1 MLLATIGRVYE
12 YEDEMLRNLP
22 ILEKGQDMRTLP
34 TYTIPEAAAALA
46 IDAWTL
52 TSWYTGP
59 GPILKNSGWYGPAE
73 SIALLSFRDVEEA
86 YKVYLLRH
94 KFRQSMQYLKR
105 ALVHAREETGSEH
118 PLLDHKIMVF
128 NLLALE
134 KPGRGREKR
143 QMIPLGAGRQISYYI
158 PEVVE
163 AWGQRIV
170 TDRSGKRT
178 RIYPW
183 IHAKSDEASRPVSM
197 DPDVLSGRLVITGTR
212 IPVQVIA
219 GYVNSGKRIEDV
231 ARLYR
236 LDTDTVRKALQ
247 HIGPKVPK
255 IS

>member
-12 YEDEMLRNLP
+12 CEDEMLRNLP
-22 ILEKGQDMRTLP
+22 LLGKGQDVRDLP
-34 TYTIPEAAAALA
+34 TYTIPEAAAQLA

-59 GPILKNSGWYGPAE
+59 DPILKNSGWYGPAE

-94 KFRQSMQYLKR
+94 KFRQSMQYLKK
-105 ALVHAREETGSEH
+105 ALVDARLETKSDH
-118 PLLDHKIMVF
+118 PLLTHKLIVFDH
-128 NLLALE
+128 LALE
-134 KPGRGREKR
+134 KPGRGGRRR
-143 QMIPLGAGRQISYYI
+143 QMIPLGSGSQVTLYI

-163 AWGQRIV
+163 AWGKRIV
-170 TDRSGKRT
+170 SDRSGKRT

-183 IHAKSDEASRPVSM
+183 INSRTDDASRPVSM
-197 DPDVLSGRLVITGTR
+197 DPDVMSGRLVITGTR

-219 GYVNSGKRIEDV
+219 GYVNSGRRIEEV
-231 ARLYR
+231 AKLYH
-236 LDTDTVRKALQ
+236 LDSEVVRQALQ
-247 HIGPKVPK
+247 HVGPKIPK

>member
-12 YEDEMLRNLP
+12 CEDEMLRKLP

-34 TYTIPEAAAALA
+34 TYTIPEAAASLA

-59 GPILKNSGWYGPAE
+59 DPILKNSGWYGPAE

-94 KFRQSMQYLKR
+94 KFRLSMQYLKK

-118 PLLDHKIMVF
+118 PLLDHKIVVF
-128 NLLALE
+128 DLLALE
-134 KPGRGREKR
+134 RPGRGKQKR
-143 QMIPLGAGRQISYYI
+143 QMIPLGSRQISLYI

-163 AWGQRIV
+163 AWGKRIV
-170 TDRSGKRT
+170 ISKSGNKT
-178 RIYPW
+178 KIYPW
-183 IHAKSDEASRPVSM
+183 IYAKSDEVSRPVSM

-231 ARLYR
+231 ALLYR
-236 LDTDTVRKALQ
+236 LDVDTVRKALQ
-247 HIGPKVPK
+247 HIGPKVPT